1 MRSFGLPLCHR
12 DAQLMDE
19 RVCIN
24 LKPGRHASGH
34 GLDENRL
41 RQSVPLTLFKS
52 IELLVPHVQGVS
64 QLCATQ
70 ACRFPRRAQLAADS
84 HQLGRCFVPC
94 LVSRLLRAHWGTES
108 LNSSEHNGD
117 FGSCQSDRVHTLT
130 AP

>member
-70 ACRFPRRAQLAADS
+70 ACRFPRRAQLASDN
-84 HQLGRCFVPC
+84 HQLGRC
-94 LVSRLLRAHWGTES
+94 LVSGLVG
-108 LNSSEHNGD
+108 
-117 FGSCQSDRVHTLT
+117 
-130 AP
+130 